1 MGKIKRAVSAGGII
15 FKKDKEGIW
24 VALISPRE
32 GVWALPKGLVEKE
45 KREET
50 AIREV
55 FEETGL
61 KGKILDELGYIDY
74 WFFDKGE
81 MAKVH
86 KYVYFYLLE
95 YKEGTI
101 ENHDWEVLEA
111 KWFPLKEAKKVL
123 TYPSEKEILEK
134 AKAWLVEHGYT

>member
-15 FKKDKEGIW
+15 FKKDKEEIW

-45 KREET
+45 KKEET

-61 KGKILDELGYIDY
+61 KGKLLDELGYIDY
-74 WFFDKGE
+74 WFFDKRE
-81 MAKVH
+81 MAKIH

-95 YKEGTI
+95 YEEGTTK
-101 ENHDWEVLEA
+101 NHDWEVLEA
-111 KWFPLKEAKKVL
+111 KWF
-123 TYPSEKEILEK
+123 
-134 AKAWLVEHGYT
+134 H

>member
-1 MGKIKRAVSAGGII
+1 
-15 FKKDKEGIW
+15 
-24 VALISPRE
+24 
-32 GVWALPKGLVEKE
+32 VWALPKGLVEKE

-61 KGKILDELGYIDY
+61 KGKVLDELGYIDY
-74 WFFDKGE
+74 WFFDKRE
-81 MAKVH
+81 MAKIH

-95 YKEGTI
+95 YEEGTT

-123 TYPSEKEILEK
+123 TYPSEREILEK
-134 AKAWLVEHGYT
+134 AEAWLLEHGYT

>member
-15 FKKDKEGIW
+15 FKKDKEEIW

-61 KGKILDELGYIDY
+61 KGKVLDELGYIDY
-74 WFFDKGE
+74 WFFDKRE
-81 MAKVH
+81 MAKIH

-95 YKEGTI
+95 YEEGTT

-123 TYPSEKEILEK
+123 TYPSEREILEK
-134 AKAWLVEHGYT
+134 AEAWLLEHGYT